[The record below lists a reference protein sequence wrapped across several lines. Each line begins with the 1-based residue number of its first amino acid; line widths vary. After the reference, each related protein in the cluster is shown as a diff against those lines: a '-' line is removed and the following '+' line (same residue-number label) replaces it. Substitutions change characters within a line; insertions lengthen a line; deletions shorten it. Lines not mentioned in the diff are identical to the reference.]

1 MKQFLKGTISMVI
14 GYAGALLL
22 AEQVDRMMSR
32 HDKTQRMDKQLVRL
46 ENRVNELQNELIKR
60 DMELTSPILF
70 ACRIYQTI
78 GTGRKGIYEPW
89 HKFRRQIYT
98 MVSRSSE
105 RNRR

>member
-46 ENRVNELQNELIKR
+46 ENRVNELQNELIKM
-60 DMELTSPILF
+60 DMD
-70 ACRIYQTI
+70 
-78 GTGRKGIYEPW
+78 
-89 HKFRRQIYT
+89 
-98 MVSRSSE
+98 
-105 RNRR
+105 